1 MLGVVAAPHF
11 QHTMKTPNT
20 HVILIL
26 IATLALFATSCSRS
40 TKFSTILE
48 GGFDPEA
55 VFRQHGYTVQ
65 NETRGEG
72 IRNPVYGYGWGS
84 WCGVLTGTQQQV
96 GCETVATLIRDELNK
111 TLGHGALDELTV
123 GSPHSEG
130 HALTGM
136 LLYNQDKVHGDMYV
150 WLTPAVSNTAVSYV
164 IFLREERLK

>member
-1 MLGVVAAPHF
+1 
-11 QHTMKTPNT
+11 MKTPST
-20 HVILIL
+20 HVIVTLV
-26 IATLALFATSCSRS
+26 ATLTLLATSCGRS

-72 IRNPVYGYGWGS
+72 IRNPVYGYGWES
-84 WCGVLTGTQQQV
+84 WCGVVTGTPQQV
-96 GCETVATLIRDELNK
+96 GCEAMAILIRDELNK
-111 TLGHGALDELTV
+111 TLGHGSLDQLTV
-123 GSPHSEG
+123 GTPPPEG

-136 LLYNQDKVHGDMYV
+136 LLYNQDSVHGDMYV
-150 WLTPAVSNTAVSYV
+150 WLTPADSNTAVSYV